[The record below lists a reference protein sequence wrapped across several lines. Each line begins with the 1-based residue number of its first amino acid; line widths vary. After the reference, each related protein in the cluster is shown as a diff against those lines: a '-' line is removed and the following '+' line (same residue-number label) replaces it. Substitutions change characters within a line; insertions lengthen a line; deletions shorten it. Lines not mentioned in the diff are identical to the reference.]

1 MKWIGSELKGLLTI
15 AVATIRDDGTLVK
28 ANAGFL
34 RLINMEGEQ
43 PAGKRV
49 AQFFIQPDFALLVSM
64 EADTE
69 GRIYHGLLTLGDY
82 MTQARTLRTRI
93 WRVNSELRL
102 LAEHDIEELE
112 RLYGTL
118 LALNRDYADAQFRLA
133 QTNLKLQQREAE
145 ILALSLTDQLTGV
158 GNRRQLEQVL
168 PVEISRAERTGEK
181 FCALMADL
189 DHFKKVNDT
198 WGHDTGDEVLIRFG
212 KLLRQQTRVTDTVIR
227 FGGEEFIILMP
238 HTPLEQATAI
248 AERIKGAM
256 GGCQL
261 EVFRDPIT
269 VSIGVAELVAGQQ
282 GTEFLRRADTALYK
296 AKASG
301 RNRIMVG

>member
-1 MKWIGSELKGLLTI
+1 MKWIGPELKGLLTI

-49 AQFFIQPDFALLVSM
+49 APFFIQPDFALLASM

-69 GRIYHGLLTLGDY
+69 GRIYNGLLTLGDY

-93 WRVNSELRL
+93 WRVNSELHL
-102 LAEHDIEELE
+102 LAEYDIEELE
-112 RLYGTL
+112 RLYDTV

-181 FCALMADL
+181 FCVLMVDL

-248 AERIKGAM
+248 AERIRGAM
-256 GGCQL
+256 GSCQL

-296 AKASG
+296 AKTSG